1 MAKIQVKAKAMGY
14 YDNGRRREGTIF
26 LMDEKDIKKDAQGNL
41 LSPRWVEIVA
51 TATAP
56 KGRGKKVAVEEP
68 EELST
73 DEVI

>member
-51 TATAP
+51 TAP
-56 KGRGKKVAVEEP
+56 KGRNKKAIVEEP
-68 EELST
+68 EALFT